1 MLRKQFS
8 ILVLSLGILWFAGPV
23 AASALTSSNGLDNVG
38 YSFGQTTSVYAGWAA
53 TLATFGG
60 EPTGFYGTP
69 SFTAGSQTFDI
80 TGYTGSVNS
89 PYGYADTGG
98 TAVPIVIT
106 MPSWPALTGL
116 ELGLIGTPS
125 VTVTLSDG
133 STVTTG
139 PLSFGSGQDS
149 VTFTSPLQII
159 AVEIDSSVSG
169 TSLWDL
175 SWGTADPAQLPEQPV
190 QGGGDGGGDQSPT
203 PEGSTLWLMGSGLL
217 GLSHL
222 IRKRKHLL
230 N

>member
-8 ILVLSLGILWFAGPV
+8 ILVLSLGTLWFAGPV
-23 AASALTSSNGLDNVG
+23 AASTLTSSNSLDNVG
-38 YSFGQTTSVYAGWAA
+38 YSFGQTTSVYAGWQA

-60 EPTGFYGTP
+60 ETGGLYGTP
-69 SFTAGSQTFDI
+69 TFAVGGQTFDI
-80 TGYTGSVNS
+80 SGYTGSVNT
-89 PYGYADTGG
+89 PYGYADAGS

-106 MPSWPALTGL
+106 MPSLPALTGL

-139 PLSFGSGQDS
+139 PLSFGSGADS

-159 AVEIDSSVSG
+159 SVEIDSSSS
-169 TSLWDL
+169 TTDLWDV
-175 SWGTADPAQLPEQPV
+175 SWGTADPAQLPTQPT
-190 QGGGDGGGDQSPT
+190 QGGDGGGDQSAT
-203 PEGSTLWLMGSGLL
+203 PEGSTLWLMGGGLL
-217 GLSHL
+217 GLSEL
-222 IRKRKHLL
+222 IRKRKHLV